1 MEFLQNVLRDIK
13 ADGWVVIFALAGVV
27 LNALAYQQRT
37 KRGILMTVVAAM
49 STVSIYYFLKGTVAG
64 GIMNILS
71 IVRSL
76 AFDRK
81 DAGVKWL
88 NSKWVLFG
96 FMAFFVGAGIYSGI
110 ANDEGA
116 WAFLSV
122 SGMAF
127 ATIAMWV
134 KNPGAVRLLS
144 LPGMVSWLIY
154 NAHNSLWILNVS
166 DIICIISILV
176 GIMRY
181 DILGKEE
188 NAKKIR
194 V

>member
-1 MEFLQNVLRDIK
+1 MNFLQNVLTDIK
-13 ADGWVVIFALAGVV
+13 SDGWVAIFAIGAIL
-27 LNALAYQQRT
+27 LNGLAYQQKT

-49 STVSIYYFLKGTVAG
+49 GVVSIYYFLKGTVAG

-71 IVRSL
+71 IGRSL

-81 DAGVKWL
+81 DAGVKCFS
-88 NSKWVLFG
+88 SKWILYG
-96 FMAFFVGAGIYSGI
+96 FLMFFVGAGIITGI
-110 ANDEGA
+110 VNNEGL

-122 SGMAF
+122 SGMVF

-134 KNPGAVRLLS
+134 KKPSTVRLLS

-154 NAHNSLWILNVS
+154 NAHNHLWILNVS

-176 GIMRY
+176 GILRY
-181 DILGKEE
+181 DILKREE
-188 NAKKIR
+188 KKTA
-194 V
+194 

>member
-1 MEFLQNVLRDIK
+1 MTFIQNALTDIK
-13 ADGWVVIFALAGVV
+13 GDGWIAIFAIGAIL
-27 LNALAYQQRT
+27 LNGLAYQQKT

-49 STVSIYYFLKGTVAG
+49 SVVSIYYFLKGTVAG
-64 GIMNILS
+64 GIMNVLS
-71 IVRSL
+71 ILRSL

-81 DAGVKWL
+81 DAGVKAFS
-88 NSKWVLFG
+88 SKWLLYG
-96 FMAFFVGAGIYSGI
+96 FLAFFVTAGVYSGI
-110 ANDEGA
+110 ANNEGA

-122 SGMAF
+122 SGMVF

-134 KNPGAVRLLS
+134 KKPTTVRLLS

-176 GIMRY
+176 GILRY
-181 DILGKEE
+181 DILKKEE
-188 NAKKIR
+188 KAEK
-194 V
+194 

>member
-1 MEFLQNVLRDIK
+1 
-13 ADGWVVIFALAGVV
+13 
-27 LNALAYQQRT
+27 
-37 KRGILMTVVAAM
+37 
-49 STVSIYYFLKGTVAG
+49 
-64 GIMNILS
+64 
-71 IVRSL
+71 
-76 AFDRK
+76 
-81 DAGVKWL
+81 
-88 NSKWVLFG
+88 
-96 FMAFFVGAGIYSGI
+96 MAFFVGAGIYSGI
-110 ANDEGA
+110 VNKEGA

-134 KNPGAVRLLS
+134 KKPGTVRLLS

-176 GIMRY
+176 GILRY

-188 NAKKIR
+188 KTKK
-194 V
+194 

>member
-1 MEFLQNVLRDIK
+1 MEFLLNVIKDIK
-13 ADGWVVIFALAGVV
+13 ADGWVVIFAIGAIL
-27 LNALAYQQRT
+27 LNALAYQQKT

-49 STVSIYYFLKGTVAG
+49 GSVSIYYFLKGTVAG
-64 GIMNILS
+64 GIMNVLS

-76 AFDRK
+76 VFDRK

-88 NSKWVLFG
+88 NSKWILFG
-96 FMAFFVGAGIYSGI
+96 FMAFFIGAGIYSGI
-110 ANDEGA
+110 INKEGT

-127 ATIAMWV
+127 ATVAMWV
-134 KNPGAVRLLS
+134 KNPRTVRVLS

-181 DILGKEE
+181 DILKNEE
-188 NAKKIR
+188 KAKK
-194 V
+194 

>member
-1 MEFLQNVLRDIK
+1 MEFIQNVLKDVK
-13 ADGWVVIFALAGVV
+13 ADGWVVVFAFAAVL
-27 LNALAYQQRT
+27 LNALAYQQKT

-49 STVSIYYFLKGTVAG
+49 SVVSIYYFLKGTVAG

-76 AFDRK
+76 VFDRK

-88 NSKWVLFG
+88 ASKWILLG
-96 FMAFFVGAGIYSGI
+96 FMAFFVGAGIYSGVV
-110 ANDEGA
+110 NKEGA

-134 KNPGAVRLLS
+134 KNPRTVRFLS

-176 GIMRY
+176 GILRY

-188 NAKKIR
+188 NAKK
-194 V
+194 

>member
-1 MEFLQNVLRDIK
+1 MEFLLNVLKDIK
-13 ADGWVVIFALAGVV
+13 ADGWVVIFAIGAIL
-27 LNALAYQQRT
+27 LNALAYQQKT

-49 STVSIYYFLKGTVAG
+49 GSVSIYYFLKGTVAG
-64 GIMNILS
+64 GIMNVLS

-76 AFDRK
+76 VFDRK

-88 NSKWVLFG
+88 SSKWILFG
-96 FMAFFVGAGIYSGI
+96 FMAFFIGAGIYSGI
-110 ANDEGA
+110 VNKEGL

-127 ATIAMWV
+127 ATVAMWV
-134 KNPGAVRLLS
+134 KNPRTVRVLS

-181 DILGKEE
+181 DILKNEE
-188 NAKKIR
+188 KAKK
-194 V
+194 

>member
-1 MEFLQNVLRDIK
+1 MTFIQNALTDIK
-13 ADGWVVIFALAGVV
+13 GDGWIAIFAIGAIF
-27 LNALAYQQRT
+27 LNGLAYQQKT

-49 STVSIYYFLKGTVAG
+49 SVVSIYYFLKGTVAG
-64 GIMNILS
+64 GLMNILS
-71 IVRSL
+71 ILRSL

-81 DAGVKWL
+81 DAGVKAFS
-88 NSKWVLFG
+88 SKWLLYG
-96 FMAFFVGAGIYSGI
+96 FLTFFVAAGVYSGI
-110 ANDEGA
+110 VNNEGA

-122 SGMAF
+122 SGMVF

-134 KNPGAVRLLS
+134 KKPKTVRLLS

-176 GIMRY
+176 GILRY
-181 DILGKEE
+181 DILKKEE
-188 NAKKIR
+188 KTQE
-194 V
+194 

>member
-1 MEFLQNVLRDIK
+1 MKIFLQNVITDIK
-13 ADGWVVIFALAGVV
+13 ADGWVVVFALAGLL
-27 LNALAYQQRT
+27 LNALAYQQKT

-49 STVSIYYFLKGTVAG
+49 SMVSIYYFLKGTVAG
-64 GIMNILS
+64 GIMNLLS

-76 AFDRK
+76 VFDRK

-88 NSKWVLFG
+88 STKWILFG

-110 ANDEGA
+110 VNEEGA

-127 ATIAMWV
+127 ATVAMWV
-134 KNPGAVRLLS
+134 KKPFAVRLLS

-154 NAHNSLWILNVS
+154 NAHNHLWLLNVS

-176 GIMRY
+176 GILRY
-181 DILGKEE
+181 DILKQKEKTE
-188 NAKKIR
+188 K
-194 V
+194 